1 MLLGMEVIPGI
12 NCSNLECVK
21 ERFQKIKEFGSF
33 WAQLDV
39 SDGKF
44 TPNKNWF
51 EPADI
56 AEIIGNFPEI
66 KVELHFMVENPDVII
81 GDWLKT
87 GIRRIIVHI
96 ETAKNISLIK
106 ELCEKYNVELM
117 LSIAPYTPTQEI
129 LPYLNSVK
137 YVQLLAVHPGLSGQK
152 FHNITDEI
160 KLLKTNAPQIKIEVD
175 GGITPETAKLVK
187 QAGADIVAAT
197 SYIFGSPNP
206 RKTYEELRSI

>member
-1 MLLGMEVIPGI
+1 MEVIPGI
-12 NCSNLECVK
+12 NCSSLECIK

-51 EPADI
+51 EPEDI
-56 AEIIGNFPEI
+56 AEIIVNFPEI
-66 KVELHFMVENPDVII
+66 KVELHFMVENPDAII
-81 GDWLKT
+81 GDWLKI
-87 GIRRIIVHI
+87 GVKRIIVHI
-96 ETAKNISLIK
+96 ETAKDVSSIK

-117 LSIAPYTPTQEI
+117 LAVAPHTPAENLI
-129 LPYLNSVK
+129 PYLNAVR
-137 YVQLLAVHPGLSGQK
+137 YVQILAVNPGLSGQK

-160 KLLKTNAPQIKIEVD
+160 RLLKTKAPQIKIEID

-206 RKTYEELRSI
+206 QKAYEELRSI